1 MSGKK
6 QRIFLDTSVII
17 RFFTADDAKK
27 YADCKA
33 LFEQIEE
40 GTFVPYVANTVIMES
55 VFVLIKLYTF
65 PKYRVVKAIRS
76 LLSMRNMTVVEK
88 TNSTKALRL
97 FAGNNVSFG
106 DCMIASQVP
115 VGVRLVTYDTDF
127 SHLGIVSVTPGI
139 LHSS

>member
-17 RFFTADDAKK
+17 RFFTADDVKK
-27 YADCKA
+27 FEDCTT

-40 GTFVPYVANTVIMES
+40 GVFVPYIANTVIMES
-55 VFVLIKLYTF
+55 VFVLMKLYTF
-65 PKYRVVKAIRS
+65 PKDLVVKAIQS

-88 TNSTKALRL
+88 TDSTKALKL
-97 FAGNNVSFG
+97 FSAHNVSFG

-115 VGVRLVTYDTDF
+115 VGVRLVTYDADF
-127 SHLGIVSVTPGI
+127 SHLGISSLTPSA
-139 LHSS
+139 LQTL